1 MSRMRC
7 TGAITLGML
16 LVLAAACSKGKGE
29 GAGAPGA
36 GGPGGGARGPQA
48 VAVEAR
54 LVEIRAVEA
63 TVTAVGS
70 VEAFEVVQVTARV
83 PGAVEAVRF
92 REGQRVEEGQALVE
106 IEPERYRLLVEE
118 AEAAR
123 EKAAAALAE
132 AEAGLERRNAANER
146 NAGIIA
152 GEEVQAWRTRVATA
166 TAELRSR
173 EAALAQARRNSEDS
187 RAKAPLAGT
196 VQSRDVQTGRYV
208 QPGTL
213 LATLVRRDPLL
224 LRFRVP
230 EAEAERLHAGLEA
243 RFRVAGSPVERK
255 ARLIHVA
262 ESANEDTRMVEV
274 TAEVLRPDAALRP
287 GAFAEVSVPVGDSA
301 ERPVVP
307 QSAVRPSERGFL
319 AYVVKDGKAQ
329 ERVLELG
336 LRTVDGLVEVRKGL
350 AAAESLVVRGAEALR
365 DGATVRTG
373 GGKAGGGKAQTG
385 ARP

>member
-1 MSRMRC
+1 MTR
-7 TGAITLGML
+7 TLLNTSMALML
-16 LVLAAACSKGKGE
+16 LALSASCSKGGGTAGA
-29 GAGAPGA
+29 GAGAPG
-36 GGPGGGARGPQA
+36 GGSRGPQA

-92 REGQRVEEGQALVE
+92 REGQRVEAGQALVE

-118 AEAAR
+118 AEAAK
-123 EKAAAALAE
+123 EKAEAALAE

-152 GEEVQAWRTRVATA
+152 GEEVQGWRTRVATA

-173 EAALAQARRNSEDS
+173 EAALAQARRNAEDS

-230 EAEAERLHAGLEA
+230 ETEAERLRAGQEA
-243 RFRVAGSPVERK
+243 RFRVAGSPRDLR

-262 ESANEDTRMVEV
+262 DAASEDTRMVEV
-274 TAEVLRPDAALRP
+274 TAEVLQPEPTLRP
-287 GAFAEVSVPVGDSA
+287 GSFAEVSIPVGARA

-319 AYVVKDGKAQ
+319 AYVVKEGKAQ

-336 LRTVDGLVEVRKGL
+336 LRTVDGLVEVRGGL

-365 DGATVRTG
+365 DGAAVRTG
-373 GGKAGGGKAQTG
+373 GGKQGGKTQAG